1 MSNRMGLR
9 GGVFMAVLALAVA
22 AVVAGDHGKCTKSA
36 EDCAAHMKEMY
47 QTRGWM
53 GVELDQNEDG
63 TLRVTSVAP
72 DSPAEKAGLKAD
84 DILVS
89 VNGAALTKDTTEKV
103 MMKGEDWKIG
113 ATLAFGTKR
122 AEAASTVKVTLARI
136 PDTLLAKMIETHTK
150 EHHEIAK
157 N

>member
-1 MSNRMGLR
+1 MWNRMGPA
-9 GGVFMAVLALAVA
+9 GAVFMAALALAVGT
-22 AVVAGDHGKCTKSA
+22 VVAGEHGKCARSA

-63 TLRVTSVAP
+63 SLRVTSVVR

-84 DILVS
+84 DIMVS
-89 VNGAALTKDTTEKV
+89 VNGRALSKDTTEKV

-113 ATLAFGTKR
+113 ATLVLGVKR
-122 AEAASTVKVTLARI
+122 SEDVSTVRVTLARI
-136 PDTLLAKMIETHTK
+136 PDALLAKMIETHAR
-150 EHHEIAK
+150 EHHEIAR